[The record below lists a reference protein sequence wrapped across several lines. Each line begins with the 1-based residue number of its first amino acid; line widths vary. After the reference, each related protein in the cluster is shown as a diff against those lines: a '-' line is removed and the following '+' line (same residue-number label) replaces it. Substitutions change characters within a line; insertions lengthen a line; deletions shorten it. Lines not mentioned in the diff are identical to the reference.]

1 MFDQLGIVTT
11 IWAKRILSGDRFEHL
26 AAQFRDNDFKYIE
39 IRYEDYLRNS
49 AFGSFLQEIER
60 TMSHYSDAHWQ
71 RICQAIW
78 HKTASFSPKC
88 GGGGGMALIKSEDRL
103 IFGRISEFVEQ
114 TKGLVLSYAIPHQ
127 WLSQPE
133 DVNADNERIIKAKK
147 LAYLMSQYQ
156 ARLRLVDLE
165 SKGKIHPRIATANL
179 NRYRSLLPN
188 YRVLMA
194 VENALQAATFTLQL
208 ALQGRVLLTYDEANT
223 YRFDGTKLNDPEVFW
238 DAVKIEHI
246 TSVHLK
252 QKTVAGVSSQ
262 VGDGW
267 VDFAAIIH
275 CLKERGY
282 KGDLLLENAA
292 TNQPLEDAI
301 RSREYLLMLL
311 AQASKNHP

>member
-26 AAQFRDNDFKYIE
+26 ATQFRDNDFKYIE

-60 TMSHYSDAHWQ
+60 TMSRYSDAHWQ

-78 HKTASFSPKC
+78 HKPASFSPKC
-88 GGGGGMALIKSEDRL
+88 GGGVGMALIKPEDRL
-103 IFGRISEFVEQ
+103 FFGRIGEFVEQ

-133 DVNADNERIIKAKK
+133 DVNADNQRIIKAKK
-147 LAYLMSQYQ
+147 LAYLMSQRQ

-165 SKGKIHPRIATANL
+165 SRGKICPRIATANL
-179 NRYRSLLPN
+179 NRYRSLLPD
-188 YRVLMA
+188 YPVLLA
-194 VENALQAATFTLQL
+194 VENALQTATFTLQL

-223 YRFDGTKLNDPEVFW
+223 YRFDGTRLNDPEAFW

-252 QKTVAGVSSQ
+252 QKTVAGVLSQ

-311 AQASKNHP
+311 SQASRNHL